1 MSKIERYA
9 GNLRAFGSNAQGLER
24 TLFGETTQ
32 ADDLTSQVTN
42 SFLRGW
48 GIVGPSENPSM
59 EDFNAAMYTMSQFI
73 AYQHQMGIPEWDA
86 LQEYYSA
93 SICVRNGEAYLSLVD
108 SNIGSAP
115 PSAKWTSVLTA
126 KNALANLSGFLKS
139 SNNLS
144 EIKDAGPAAV
154 AQTLANLGLGDAF
167 TASEIAATPWV
178 NLTLSNG
185 WTTYPDLKCAY
196 RKVLGLVFVEVNARN
211 GTFSD
216 GTILATLPVGYRP
229 AKAVIAPV
237 LGQSLANTVPARVSV
252 NVDGAIVLIGFSSAA
267 TAGLLFNFSLQ

>member
-86 LQEYYSA
+86 LQEYYS
-93 SICVRNGEAYLSLVD
+93 
-108 SNIGSAP
+108 
-115 PSAKWTSVLTA
+115 
-126 KNALANLSGFLKS
+126 
-139 SNNLS
+139 
-144 EIKDAGPAAV
+144 
-154 AQTLANLGLGDAF
+154 
-167 TASEIAATPWV
+167 
-178 NLTLSNG
+178 
-185 WTTYPDLKCAY
+185 
-196 RKVLGLVFVEVNARN
+196 
-211 GTFSD
+211 
-216 GTILATLPVGYRP
+216 
-229 AKAVIAPV
+229 
-237 LGQSLANTVPARVSV
+237 
-252 NVDGAIVLIGFSSAA
+252 
-267 TAGLLFNFSLQ
+267 